1 MFLQID
7 EELVSQLHQNIGS
20 GETVAFIPWG
30 NDFIA
35 NYLAPKVGFR
45 TFNIGGDKNLSAA
58 QTEWPSPMRA
68 LGPRLDI
75 NIAISSV
82 KMLLEGAADALV
94 VPYIDMLWYRSEERR
109 VGQEGV

>member
-20 GETVAFIPWG
+20 GETVAFIQWG

-45 TFNIGGDKNLSAA
+45 TFNIGGAKNLSAA
-58 QTEWPSPMRA
+58 HTEWPSPIRA
-68 LGPRLDI
+68 LSPSIDI
-75 NIAISSV
+75 NIEISSFTI
-82 KMLLEGAADALV
+82 LLEVDADALV
-94 VPYIDMLWYRSEERR
+94 LPDIDMIWNGHVLPC
-109 VGQEGV
+109 